1 VRASPPAPGN
11 AVRVLIAALPKD
23 ALRARLE
30 REQLRRTDRLASRYD
45 LDLAGFLNGA
55 ATAELRALAGACGL
69 PPTGT
74 PGLLRQRLW
83 AWGAAL
89 ERRALGIDAPRAEV
103 QPPAVLVRG
112 VLQVAR
118 AVRPT
123 RAATGV
129 SLSARLARF
138 PPAASWPRPVP
149 PAPSGPL
156 VPPDDPPAS
165 LDALL
170 ARADALLGVRLGTR
184 GRDKGQH
191 GARISALL
199 GIPRSSDASPDWR
212 GEVEIKTFAV
222 VRASGADW
230 RIKDGPAISMR
241 SIDADAKLARVLW
254 IVRVDDGEVPGA
266 PVLSW
271 YYQELDGDLTQA
283 LTRARHLRPK
293 GGKGTEKKGWYLR
306 PEFFEFCGLMRSLN
320 G

>member
-1 VRASPPAPGN
+1 VTPAN
-11 AVRVLIAALPKD
+11 AVRALVAALPKD
-23 ALRARLE
+23 LLRARLE
-30 REQLRRTDRLASRYD
+30 REQLRRTDRLIARFE
-45 LDLAGFLNGA
+45 LDLAGFLNAA
-55 ATAELRALAGACGL
+55 ATPELRALAGACRL
-69 PPTGT
+69 QEKGT

-89 ERRALGIDAPRAEV
+89 ERQALGLSVEPGATI

-112 VLQVAR
+112 LLQVPRAAR
-118 AVRPT
+118 PP

-138 PPAASWPRPVP
+138 PSAASWPRPVP
-149 PAPSGPL
+149 PAPPT
-156 VPPDDPPAS
+156 PPAPPADEPDS
-165 LDALL
+165 LESLL

-212 GEVEIKTFAV
+212 GEVEVKTLAV
-222 VRASGADW
+222 VRASGAVW
-230 RIKDGPAISMR
+230 RIKDGPAIAMR
-241 SIDADAKLARVLW
+241 SIDAGVKLARVLW
-254 IVRVDDGEVPGA
+254 IVRVDDGEVPGS

-271 YYQELDGDLTQA
+271 YYQELDEDLTAA

-306 PEFFEFCGLMRSLN
+306 RDFFEFCGLMQSLN